1 MTTYKIGEV
10 LTDQDGCSRVKME
23 EDTAG
28 EWVRKQDVRKL
39 LERQRNADALAAQS
53 LVMEMLNHETELP
66 YPEKAEWAKSME
78 RAIFK
83 AEVQP

>member
-28 EWVRKQDVRKL
+28 EWVRKQDVQEL
-39 LERQRNADALAAQS
+39 LRRQREACANDS
-53 LVMEMLNHETELP
+53 LMLSFVMKDYHQQVQTAILNT
-66 YPEKAEWAKSME
+66 
-78 RAIFK
+78 
-83 AEVQP
+83 EVQP